1 MGSGNVTFL
10 AEFKDFFGLELE
22 ADALPISIDGAYLG
36 LLIFDHLSTV
46 IGEGIPK
53 GVLLNR
59 YLPEL
64 LILSQL
70 LGGS

>member
-1 MGSGNVTFL
+1 LENFL
-10 AEFKDFFGLELE
+10 RLELE
-22 ADALPISIDGAYLG
+22 ADALPVPIDGAYLG

-64 LILSQL
+64 LLILSQL